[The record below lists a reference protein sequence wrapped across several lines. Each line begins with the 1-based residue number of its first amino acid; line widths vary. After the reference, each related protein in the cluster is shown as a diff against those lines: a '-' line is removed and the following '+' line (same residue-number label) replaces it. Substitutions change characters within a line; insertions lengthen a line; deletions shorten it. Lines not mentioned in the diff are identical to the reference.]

1 KRLNMIAI
9 PKSEW
14 GKIREDFLQ
23 REGGD
28 SEESPEQKEDPLIE
42 EAVKLVGQELI
53 EIKE

>member
-1 KRLNMIAI
+1 M
-9 PKSEW
+9 PFQSEW

-23 REGGD
+23 REGGA
-28 SEESPEQKEDPLIE
+28 SEESPEKEDPLIE

>member
-1 KRLNMIAI
+1 MIAI

-23 REGGD
+23 REGGS
-28 SEESPEQKEDPLIE
+28 SEESPEKKEDPLIE
-42 EAVKLVGQELI
+42 EAIKLVGQELI